1 MKNNLSYIISF
12 YKKVVISIIISQKNK
27 NNFMKKIRKSDNELS
42 WKLVWDADT
51 KDVLF
56 LKQVNGEFETVNELF
71 ETKNQNDVYD
81 KINELGLKYDPLIQ
95 EEEEWI

>member
-1 MKNNLSYIISF
+1 ME
-12 YKKVVISIIISQKNK
+12 
-27 NNFMKKIRKSDNELS
+27 KIRKADKKLS

-56 LKQVNGEFETVNELF
+56 LKRIEGEFETVNELF
-71 ETKNQNDVYD
+71 ETKNQNDLYD
-81 KINELGLKYDPLIQ
+81 KINELGLKYDPSIQ

>member
-1 MKNNLSYIISF
+1 MEKI
-12 YKKVVISIIISQKNK
+12 KKAHAG
-27 NNFMKKIRKSDNELS
+27 LP

-56 LKQVNGEFETVNELF
+56 LNQVEGEFETVNELF
-71 ETKNQNDVYD
+71 ETKNKDDIYD
-81 KINELGLKYDPLIQ
+81 KINELGLKYDPSIQ

>member
-1 MKNNLSYIISF
+1 VKNNLSYIISF